1 AALVHGSLSRP
12 APASLQARAGPS
24 APAVTRHAA
33 PLGDSGPASGPAS
46 PDPLPPVPPVE
57 PLPVEL
63 SLTLP
68 PLPPPALSSAP
79 ASPAARIVES
89 AGIWFSPPTPAGREH
104 HVDARRSPA
113 VPTNA
118 AHAGLRI
125 GRAAMRDGERKPE
138 RDQEERKSCRS
149 HAKRLLFDDTIPR
162 HQ

>member
-1 AALVHGSLSRP
+1 
-12 APASLQARAGPS
+12 
-24 APAVTRHAA
+24 
-33 PLGDSGPASGPAS
+33 
-46 PDPLPPVPPVE
+46 VPTE
-57 PLPVEL
+57 
-63 SLTLP
+63 
-68 PLPPPALSSAP
+68 
-79 ASPAARIVES
+79 RIVES

-162 HQ
+162 HQTSAWPALSTVRASNGGKAARGASRGKPFLPAASSGQEL